1 MAELADQ
8 QTDNS
13 GIVAEIIPP
22 TPADTGIETNR
33 EASPGVP
40 EVEPKKL
47 SLREQLT
54 ANIEQ
59 AKKDETGRLH
69 AKDGKYVSKKSPGE
83 SRVDGKS
90 TVVTEHSA
98 GNTSQAKEAPP
109 EAPKAIGPPPGW
121 SAESKA
127 YFNSLPPDHPLRK
140 DVAKREDEVSSGF
153 KKYSEIDKRHQEI
166 EQVLAPV
173 RQTYQQAGIQSDAEA
188 IKRLFMWEGQFR
200 NPATRN
206 QAFQQLAQQYG
217 VNLNSPTSEPST
229 AQDIPPALKPI
240 VDGYGNVT
248 QQLSAIQSDLQ
259 RRDQTAAQEQLAQF
273 AKDKPHYE
281 KVKTNMG
288 QLMLAAANAG
298 QNLSLS
304 DAYEQAIWGNPEIR
318 EQLTKDQIAKAF
330 ADSEAANT
338 QRVQHAKSAAISP
351 SGRAP
356 SAPVKDGNK
365 KMNGVRGSILA
376 AVDEIRERA

>member
-13 GIVAEIIPP
+13 GVVAESIPP
-22 TPADTGIETNR
+22 TPTDTGIESTPSTTG
-33 EASPGVP
+33 SPEGDA
-40 EVEPKKL
+40 PKKL

-69 AKDGKYVSKKSPGE
+69 AKDGKYVPKPKDKPVEATPGKE
-83 SRVDGKS
+83 P
-90 TVVTEHSA
+90 TT
-98 GNTSQAKEAPP
+98 KEAPP

-127 YFNSLPPDHPLRK
+127 YFNSLPPDHPLRR

-318 EQLTKDQIAKAF
+318 EQLTKEQIAKAF

-338 QRVQHAKSAAISP
+338 QRVQHAKQTAISP

>member
-13 GIVAEIIPP
+13 GVVAESIPP
-22 TPADTGIETNR
+22 TPADTGIEETRAINTGK
-33 EASPGVP
+33 AAP
-40 EVEPKKL
+40 EGDAPKKL

-54 ANIEQ
+54 ENIEKSKQ
-59 AKKDETGRLH
+59 DERGRLH
-69 AKDGKYVSKKSPGE
+69 ARDGKFVPKDKKPVETAPGKE
-83 SRVDGKS
+83 P
-90 TVVTEHSA
+90 TT
-98 GNTSQAKEAPP
+98 KEAPP

-127 YFNSLPPDHPLRK
+127 YFNSLPPDHPLRR

-217 VNLNSPTSEPST
+217 VNLNSPTSEPSM

-318 EQLTKDQIAKAF
+318 EQLTKEQIAKAF

-338 QRVQHAKSAAISP
+338 QRVQHAKQTAISP